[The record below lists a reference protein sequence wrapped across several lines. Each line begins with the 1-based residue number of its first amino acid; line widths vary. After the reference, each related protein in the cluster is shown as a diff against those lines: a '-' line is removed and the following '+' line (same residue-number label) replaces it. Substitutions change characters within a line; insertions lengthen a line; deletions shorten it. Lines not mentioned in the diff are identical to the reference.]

1 MNPAPILPG
10 NAQHRG
16 DRAQQ
21 QDSFG
26 FSDLLNP
33 TLLARQGALA
43 VLADGMGGHALGRE
57 ASRIAVKT
65 FLDGYPHSAPD
76 EPIPTTLRR
85 LMQNANT
92 AVRILAAAE
101 GELDNTGTTLA
112 AAVIHQQCL
121 HWVSVGDS
129 RIYLYHAGQLTLL
142 TVDHIYARELDRE
155 VAAGRLEA
163 TAAAA
168 HPDRDAL
175 TSFLGVPELDM
186 IDCNIQPV
194 PLHPGDRVVLCS
206 DGVYRALDEA
216 EMREELARCLEPQA
230 AAEALVN
237 RVLARQ
243 IPRQD
248 NLTVAILA
256 VGEAGEAGD
265 ARPRSVPR
273 RHRWWM
279 ALGVVLLLAGCA
291 PSLEDMRAS
300 TVRVL
305 CKQDAR
311 ISTGSGFVVGD
322 GQHIAT
328 NWHNAECT
336 TKDGQMA
343 VLLGPQQLAPARVVW
358 KDLERDLAILAVQ
371 QKLNRPVAA
380 FTTSHYVGDDEA
392 VFVLGFPG
400 AADDL
405 VDSASLLTVK
415 VSRGGISAQVRS
427 EQGLGLYQ
435 IDAAINPGHSGGP
448 IFNEAGRIIGVSVMK
463 SLTLVPTIS
472 PDAQGKPEWGLERVP
487 LAENI
492 AWAIHI
498 DELLPGLRV
507 LGLPFTVDNPGPLE
521 PVVRLTRREPAA
533 ALVLTMLLFL
543 TAGGLWAWRQ
553 RASLLVGKPTGKTPS
568 SASRSFRPQL
578 RGLSGPFAGNVL
590 DLPEGA
596 LAMGRDPRLCQLVF
610 PAECA
615 EVGRQHAVLRF
626 DAQIDQFLLEDCG
639 SRNGTFLE
647 AGERLPPNQSH
658 RLPPGT
664 RFYLGDQR
672 YRFEVG
678 LAKR

>member
-1 MNPAPILPG
+1 VNLLPILPG

-16 DRAQQ
+16 DRAEQ

-33 TLLARQGALA
+33 APLAQQGALA
-43 VLADGMGGHALGRE
+43 VLADGMGGHALGR
-57 ASRIAVKT
+57 ASSQIAVKT
-65 FLDGYPHSAPD
+65 FLDGYPHPAPD
-76 EPIPTTLRR
+76 ESISTTLGR
-85 LMQNANT
+85 LMQDANT
-92 AVRILAAAE
+92 AVRALAAAE
-101 GELDNTGTTLA
+101 GELDNAGTTLA
-112 AAVIHQQCL
+112 AVVIHQQCL

-129 RIYLYHAGQLTLL
+129 RIYLYRAGQLTLL

-155 VAAGRLEA
+155 VAAGRIEA
-163 TAAAA
+163 TVAAN
-168 HPDRDAL
+168 HPERDSL
-175 TSFLGVPELDM
+175 TSFLGIPELEA
-186 IDCNIQPV
+186 IECNIQPV
-194 PLHPGDRVVLCS
+194 PLQSGDRILLCS
-206 DGVYRALDEA
+206 DGVYRALEEA
-216 EMREELARCLEPQA
+216 ELAEELARCPEPQA
-230 AAEALVN
+230 AAEALVD
-237 RVLARQ
+237 RVLARH
-243 IPRQD
+243 IPHQD
-248 NLTVAILA
+248 NLTVVILG
-256 VGEAGEAGD
+256 VGGAGEAK
-265 ARPRSVPR
+265 PRSVSR

-279 ALGVVLLLAGCA
+279 ALGVLLLLTGCA

-305 CKQDAR
+305 CKHDAK

-328 NWHNAECT
+328 NWHNAECL
-336 TKDGQMA
+336 TKGGQMG

-358 KDLERDLAILAVQ
+358 KEPERDLAILAVQ
-371 QKLNRPVAA
+371 QKLDRPVAA
-380 FTTSHYVGDDEA
+380 FTTSPYVRDDEA

-405 VDSASLLTVK
+405 VDSDSLLTVK

-463 SLTLVPTIS
+463 SLTLVPTLS

-498 DELLPGLRV
+498 DELLPGLRT
-507 LGLPFTVDNPGPLE
+507 LRLPFTVDNPGPLE
-521 PVVRLTRREPAA
+521 PVIRLARREPAA
-533 ALVLTMLLFL
+533 ALVLTLLLFL
-543 TAGGLWAWRQ
+543 TAGGLWTWRQ
-553 RASLLVGKPTGKTPS
+553 RIGVMVGKRSGNALS
-568 SASRSFRPQL
+568 SAPRRFRPQL

-610 PAECA
+610 PEECA
-615 EVGRQHAVLRF
+615 EVGREHALLRF
-626 DAQIDQFLLEDCG
+626 DPPRDQFLLEDCG
-639 SRNGTFLE
+639 SRNGTFLD
-647 AGERLPPNQSH
+647 AGERLPPHQSH

-664 RFYLGDQR
+664 RFYLGDRR

-678 LAKR
+678 LANR